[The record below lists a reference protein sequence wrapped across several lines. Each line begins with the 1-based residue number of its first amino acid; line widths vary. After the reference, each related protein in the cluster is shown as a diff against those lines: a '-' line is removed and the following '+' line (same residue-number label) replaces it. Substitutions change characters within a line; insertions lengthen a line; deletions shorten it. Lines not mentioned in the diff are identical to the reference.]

1 MFQDIINN
9 PIDSF
14 IDELF
19 HSHGS
24 RDYIAPVTKCTFH
37 KTVQNQ
43 SFLSDKTKWNNVVTG

>member
-1 MFQDIINN
+1 MFQDIFNN

-37 KTVQNQ
+37 TTVQHQ
-43 SFLSDKTKWNNVVTG
+43 SFSSYKTKWNNVVTG